1 MKKLIIT
8 FTVLLSTFV
17 CSSQLNLD
25 LAATKT
31 DLKNNAI
38 TIGISYLRSL
48 DSVYGGTEF
57 FVPGKRSFFMITP
70 DVDIVTGTEDAF
82 SSIVIKASG
91 LYNTFKTTQVAGLI
105 TPDYNKTFH
114 TFPISLGFEANNLFN
129 NINGILE
136 VGWVPYYQSYGRNS
150 PDWVKKTSFG
160 LFLQA
165 GYKFN
170 VADSLAEG
178 GEVNESEEKQ
188 ESGIARVRGTFK
200 VNTDKLLNLKGLNIG
215 LIGTAD
221 GWGDAVNS
229 AFYYKVEGRARVF
242 LTDELFLDFILSK
255 GSGAPLFNEAE
266 QFGLGLSMDF

>member
-1 MKKLIIT
+1 MKKLIVSLT
-8 FTVLLSTFV
+8 FLLSTFV
-17 CSSQLNLD
+17 CFSQLNLD

-38 TIGISYLRSL
+38 TVGISYLRSL

-91 LYNTFKTTQVAGLI
+91 LFNTFKTTEVAGLI

-114 TFPISLGFEANNLFN
+114 TFPASLGFEANNLFN

-136 VGWVPYYQSYGRNS
+136 VGWVPYYQSYGRSS

-165 GYKFN
+165 GYKFTS
-170 VADSLAEG
+170 DSVGIG
-178 GEVNESEEKQ
+178 GEVYEGEEKE

-200 VNTDKLLNLKGLNIG
+200 VDTDKLLKLEGMNIG

-242 LTDELFLDFILSK
+242 LTDQLFLDFIISK

-266 QFGLGLSMDF
+266 QFGIGVSMDF